1 MGAGA
6 VATAFGVLL
15 QRAGHRVVLATGR
28 EPSRIRAERHL
39 PSAPF
44 VPWTDA
50 ARVTDALHDADLV
63 LIGVPDDAIAGVC
76 DAVASGWRSGQ
87 TVAHLSGSASLHVL
101 EAARERGANV
111 LSLHPLQ
118 SFPDVETGLARLPGS
133 GVAVTALDEEIAAF
147 GERVA
152 RSMGARPFR
161 LADAAK
167 PLYHAAAVF
176 CANYLV
182 TVEGLAERLLI
193 AAGVDEPLA
202 LLEPLAR
209 TAFDRTFELGPAAAL
224 TGPAARGD
232 AGTIERNLVAL
243 AANAPEAAPAYRAL
257 ARVAAGLAREAG
269 RLDDDGE
276 RRVLQALGTTEEGGT
291 GWT

>member
-1 MGAGA
+1 
-6 VATAFGVLL
+6 
-15 QRAGHRVVLATGR
+15 
-28 EPSRIRAERHL
+28 
-39 PSAPF
+39 
-44 VPWTDA
+44 
-50 ARVTDALHDADLV
+50 
-63 LIGVPDDAIAGVC
+63 
-76 DAVASGWRSGQ
+76 
-87 TVAHLSGSASLHVL
+87 
-101 EAARERGANV
+101 
-111 LSLHPLQ
+111 
-118 SFPDVETGLARLPGS
+118 
-133 GVAVTALDEEIAAF
+133 
-147 GERVA
+147 
-152 RSMGARPFR
+152 
-161 LADAAK
+161 
-167 PLYHAAAVF
+167 
-176 CANYLV
+176 
-182 TVEGLAERLLI
+182 VEGLAERLLI